1 MHVVPNKI
9 IAATGAITAAMH
21 AERILRAAG
30 VSAEVVAL
38 DPDKTRRGCAF
49 GVAFS
54 SSDEAAARRAFR
66 AARVFVSQY
75 LSG

>member
-1 MHVVPNKI
+1 MPSKM

-21 AERILRAAG
+21 AERVLRAAG
-30 VSAEVVAL
+30 IDAEVVAL

-54 SSDEAAARRAFR
+54 SSDETAARRALR
-66 AARVFVSQY
+66 SARVFVSQY